1 MDNQMFAHS
10 VADTEDK
17 SFAGTEK
24 VENNFFIG
32 SVHDVAICMG
42 GGGRKVNDP
51 GKILNKLKCNFKANH
66 FFQESYP
73 KGGIRIRI
81 TIKTLLD
88 E

>member
-24 VENNFFIG
+24 VEHNFFIG

-42 GGGRKVNDP
+42 GGGGGRLL
-51 GKILNKLKCNFKANH
+51 ILEK
-66 FFQESYP
+66 Y
-73 KGGIRIRI
+73 
-81 TIKTLLD
+81 
-88 E
+88 

>member
-42 GGGRKVNDP
+42 GGGGSGRLL
-51 GKILNKLKCNFKANH
+51 ILEK
-66 FFQESYP
+66 Y
-73 KGGIRIRI
+73 
-81 TIKTLLD
+81 
-88 E
+88 